1 MNGISCSP
9 GQEIFSSRQPVQRRC
24 AHRAPRG
31 EQEAVMEIESRTI
44 VGAAAAFA
52 LVGAA
57 VWGSSLLF
65 QPPQE
70 ERAATGTVEIVQV
83 PERSWAVEIKELG
96 ATDSPSEATRTAAN
110 R

>member
-1 MNGISCSP
+1 M
-9 GQEIFSSRQPVQRRC
+9 V
-24 AHRAPRG
+24 
-31 EQEAVMEIESRTI
+31 IESRTI

-65 QPPQE
+65 QAP
-70 ERAATGTVEIVQV
+70 ERGAAGTVEVVQV
-83 PERSWAVEIKELG
+83 PERSWQVEIKELG
-96 ATDSPSEATRTAAN
+96 ATESSSEATRTAAN

>member
-1 MNGISCSP
+1 M
-9 GQEIFSSRQPVQRRC
+9 V
-24 AHRAPRG
+24 
-31 EQEAVMEIESRTI
+31 IESRTI

-65 QPPQE
+65 QAP
-70 ERAATGTVEIVQV
+70 EREVTGTVEVTQV
-83 PERSWAVEIKELG
+83 PERAWAVEIKELG
-96 ATDSPSEATRTAAN
+96 ATDSPTDATRTAAN